1 MELPTLD
8 EVLSPAK
15 GDKPKP
21 DTMGLPGLDEIIGT
35 TAKPAPKI
43 KKSASTDEIGAY
55 LAPTAAGASVGAAKE
70 LLRTLRNRPETPF
83 GPPGLAS
90 ARDVA
95 SQAQTGVTTA
105 LNNYRAQQL
114 PYYTATDIAYANLG
128 ATTAAAEEAAQRLAA
143 AQAAARLFGTP
154 VERTPVVNWAT
165 GRNTSQGMT
174 PLLTSLQASQQPSME
189 AAYALNRTM
198 TPVPGMSA
206 GESLILPDRLA
217 GEQRTVVNALQAA
230 QTANEEAQTARAAA
244 QAQWLNL
251 TGNAPNEFARAQ
263 TNYTA
268 ATSAAAQTAEE
279 LARLQAQRPGPL
291 AQVGRGIAKTL
302 GPLLPIAGGALA
314 GHDLVKA
321 VAETQKQMN
330 EKNPNYTEAAMDALS
345 GTGGALMLT
354 GNPYAVGTG
363 AVMSAIPAGRSLVN
377 QYSKAIT
384 PMLERDPRNARFL
397 IP

>member
-1 MELPTLD
+1 MGLPTLD

-15 GDKPKP
+15 VEKPKP
-21 DTMGLPGLDEIIGT
+21 DTKGLPELDEILGT

-43 KKSASTDEIGAY
+43 KESASTDEIRAY

-70 LLRTLRNRPETPF
+70 LLSTLRNRPEAPF

-90 ARDVA
+90 ARDAA

-114 PYYTATDIAYANLG
+114 PYFTATDIAHANLG

-143 AQAAARLFGTP
+143 AQAAARPFGTP

-165 GRNTSQGMT
+165 GKNTSQGMT
-174 PLLTSLQASQQPSME
+174 PLLTSLEASLQPSME
-189 AAYALNRTM
+189 AAYAHNRTLQA
-198 TPVPGMSA
+198 VPGYRA
-206 GESLILPDRLA
+206 GEHFMLPANLA
-217 GEQRTVVNALQAA
+217 NQEVPAIRALQAA
-230 QTANEEAQTARAAA
+230 QQAHDEAQAARTAA
-244 QAQWLNL
+244 QAHWLSL
-251 TGNAPNEFARAQ
+251 TGNAPREFARAQ

-268 ATSAAAQTAEE
+268 ATGAAAQTAEE

-291 AQVGRGIAKTL
+291 AQVGRAISKTL

-321 VAETQKQMN
+321 VAETQKQMK

-363 AVMSAIPAGRSLVN
+363 AAMSAIPAGRSLVN

-384 PMLERDPRNARFL
+384 PILERDPRNARFL